1 MHAATGKP
9 STKSGT
15 LPSMNLKAFV
25 KNLPPFR
32 ELIKERDN
40 IMERFQAMEK
50 RATIAERR
58 LEEIESTTCY
68 NHDGMKLYGKNTSFL
83 DDQEFINAYKTGMN
97 SGHHIGRS
105 KGSQIDIHIE
115 WRVHIAC
122 WAAKHALRLPGDFVE
137 CGVNTGIVSLAVCE
151 FTNFNSTGKSFLLFD
166 TFNGIPEDQMSEGER
181 PSRLEENSSHYSECF
196 ELGLRNFASFPKA
209 KLIRGK
215 VPDTLTEVPIDRVS
229 YLHLD
234 MNIAAPEIAA
244 MEFFWDKLVTG
255 AVVLLDDYGWQHYEE
270 QYKAMNNFVAK
281 HNVGIAT
288 LPTGQGLLIK
298 T

>member
-1 MHAATGKP
+1 
-9 STKSGT
+9 
-15 LPSMNLKAFV
+15 MNLKTFI
-25 KNLPPFR
+25 KRLPPFR
-32 ELIKERDN
+32 ELIEERDSF
-40 IMERFQAMEK
+40 MERFQAMEK

-83 DDQEFINAYKTGMN
+83 DDREFINAYRTGMN

-181 PSRLEENSSHYSECF
+181 PDRLEENSSYYSECF
-196 ELGLRNFASFPKA
+196 ELSLGNFASFPRA

-215 VPDTLTEVPIDRVS
+215 VPDTLTEVLIDRVS

-234 MNIAAPEIAA
+234 MNIAAPEVAA

-255 AVVLLDDYGWQHYEE
+255 AVVLLDDYGWQHYDE
-270 QYKAMNNFVAK
+270 QYKAMNTFAAK

-288 LPTGQGLLIK
+288 LPTGQGLLVK
-298 T
+298 A